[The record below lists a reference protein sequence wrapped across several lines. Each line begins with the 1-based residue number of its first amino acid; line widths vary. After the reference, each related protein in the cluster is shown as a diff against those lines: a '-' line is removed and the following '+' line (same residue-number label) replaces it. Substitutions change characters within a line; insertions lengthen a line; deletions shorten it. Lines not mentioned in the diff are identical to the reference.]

1 MDSKTPDDM
10 LDRLSGL
17 PEPTPG
23 PAFNAAVW
31 QRIDGSPRD
40 SRKWIDDLVPVL
52 GWRAAPACLALV
64 VGTVAGSMIV
74 REHQDDALDVFDPES
89 AYSIVAVVGTETG
102 AR

>member
-40 SRKWIDDLVPVL
+40 RRKWFDDFVPAL

-74 REHQDDALDVFDPES
+74 REHQGDALDVFDPES
-89 AYSIVAVVGTETG
+89 AYSIVVVVGTGAG